1 MGSSLGPLL
10 ANIIMAEMK
19 KIIIKKFI
27 DDNILLFYGRYVEG
41 TLVAIKRKHSKL
53 VQDVFHNFDKNLNF
67 TVDTFDNVVPHFPD
81 IETHPD
87 GLGIY
92 CKDTIH
98 SL

>member
-1 MGSSLGPLL
+1 MGSSLGPPL
-10 ANIIMAEMK
+10 ANIIMAEME
-19 KIIIKKFI
+19 KIILKKFI

-41 TLVAIKRKHSKL
+41 TLVVIKREHSKFI
-53 VQDVFHNFDKNLNF
+53 QDIFHNFDKNLNF

-81 IETHPD
+81 IEIHPD
-87 GLGIY
+87 GLIIY